1 MKEFTVTI
9 DRTVHQVRTL
19 TVKAE
24 NEEQARTV
32 AKDTADS
39 NEGWEGKDYCVETSI
54 HIEEVPNDYIDRY
67 GNPYDVEDP
76 NACWPAGGGLH
87 KDCEFNADALYAYYV
102 VKSSLTILSSGSRV
116 ILRLSLRT
124 MTPADTFG
132 AISTPNLCSDQAG
145 GILKQPRALIKKIL
159 AGKFGTRFAIV

>member
-9 DRTVHQVRTL
+9 DRVVRQVRTL
-19 TVKAE
+19 TIKAE
-24 NEEQARTV
+24 NEDMARVV
-32 AKDTADS
+32 AKDTANE
-39 NEGWEGKDYCVETSI
+39 NEGWDGKEYDTDYEI

-102 VKSSLTILSSGSRV
+102 VKSRSAITNYLTTKGFTPLTQGKDYEEWV
-116 ILRLSLRT
+116 KGNT
-124 MTPADTFG
+124 MVSFEDYDNG
-132 AISTPNLCSDQAG
+132 AHLWGYMHTEL
-145 GILKQPRALIKKIL
+145 
-159 AGKFGTRFAIV
+159 V

>member
-1 MKEFTVTI
+1 MREFTVTI

-19 TVKAE
+19 TIKAE

-32 AKDTADS
+32 AKDTADN
-39 NEGWEGKDYCVETSI
+39 NEGWEGKEYCVESSI
-54 HIEEVPNDYIDRY
+54 RIEEVPNDYIDRY

-102 VKSSLTILSSGSRV
+102 VKSREKIAEYLTAKGFVPHTLKNDYEEWAKGN
-116 ILRLSLRT
+116 T
-124 MTPADTFG
+124 MVSFEDYDNG
-132 AISTPNLCSDQAG
+132 AHLWGYMHTE
-145 GILKQPRALIKKIL
+145 K
-159 AGKFGTRFAIV
+159 V